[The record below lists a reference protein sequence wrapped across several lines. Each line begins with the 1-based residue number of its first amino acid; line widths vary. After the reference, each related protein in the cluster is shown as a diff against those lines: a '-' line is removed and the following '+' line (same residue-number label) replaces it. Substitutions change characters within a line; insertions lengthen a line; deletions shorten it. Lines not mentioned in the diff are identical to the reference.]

1 MALPSPRRV
10 DETGRKKVLARDSLA
25 GQEGRIASTSDTLA
39 GRSDGVAWRLGR
51 LQSSVLHPVLVDGEI
66 VEHLG
71 DAAGG
76 AGQQVLLLL
85 AHQPP
90 AGAGGH
96 VAGDVLAGPGV
107 EPGVEAPVQPRVD
120 PLVRLE
126 QIRRRS
132 FEKHTNSSVT
142 QKSPLE
148 RQTADI

>member
-1 MALPSPRRV
+1 MIGASFAGTWRRNQ
-10 DETGRKKVLARDSLA
+10 TNKVLARRPR
-25 GQEGRIASTSDTLA
+25 GKNRIQFLLLA
-39 GRSDGVAWRLGR
+39 GRSDGIAWRQGR

-76 AGQQVLLLL
+76 AGQQTLLLL

-90 AGAGGH
+90 VGAGGH

-107 EPGVEAPVQPRVD
+107 EPGVEAPVQSGVD

-126 QIRRRS
+126 EIRRRKTLAQQKQPS
-132 FEKHTNSSVT
+132 GSEK
-142 QKSPLE
+142 PL
-148 RQTADI
+148 

>member
-1 MALPSPRRV
+1 MGRAERRR
-10 DETGRKKVLARDSLA
+10 G
-25 GQEGRIASTSDTLA
+25 
-39 GRSDGVAWRLGR
+39 

-76 AGQQVLLLL
+76 AGQQALLLL

-120 PLVRLE
+120 PLVRLQE
-126 QIRRRS
+126 IR
-132 FEKHTNSSVT
+132 
-142 QKSPLE
+142 KSPF
-148 RQTADI
+148 